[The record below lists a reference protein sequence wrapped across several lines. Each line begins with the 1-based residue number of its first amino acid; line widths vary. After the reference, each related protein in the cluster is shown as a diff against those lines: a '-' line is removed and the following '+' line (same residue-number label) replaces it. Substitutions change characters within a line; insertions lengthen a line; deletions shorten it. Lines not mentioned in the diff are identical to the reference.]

1 MNIGVPHEVMIG
13 EARVALTPMACKT
26 LVDVGHTVYVQ
37 RDAGTDS
44 GYADAEYSEIGAKL
58 VDAAEQLYQS
68 ASLIVKVKQPL
79 ESDLRYLRD
88 DHVLFSYLHL
98 AADIELIHT
107 LRDIGLTAIPF
118 ESVSDQSGSHP
129 LLAPMSQ
136 VAGRIATIRGASLL
150 FRNRGGRGVLLG
162 GIDGA
167 EEGRVVVIGAGV
179 AGSHAAAVATE
190 LGAQVDV
197 LDLKQDKLDAIKRQ
211 YPAVSTH
218 ISSAEL
224 IEELCLQAD
233 LVVGAVLVAGRR
245 APVILKQS
253 VVSRM
258 NPGSVIVDISIDQGG
273 CVEGIRMTSS
283 EELCYVD
290 NGVILS
296 AVPNM
301 PAAVART
308 SSQALSSAILP
319 YVVELAG
326 CTVEA
331 LASLPENCEEKVQAL
346 YHARAVHRGEIV
358 DEVLQQEVNNA
369 SAEST
374 G

>member
-13 EARVALTPMACKT
+13 EARVALTPLACKT
-26 LVDVGHTVYVQ
+26 LVDAGHSIYVQ

-44 GYADAEYSEIGAKL
+44 GYADAEYSEIGANL
-58 VDAAEQLYQS
+58 VDDAEQLYQA

-79 ESDLRYLRD
+79 ESDLRHLRA

-98 AADIELIHT
+98 AADIELIHKMS
-107 LRDIGLTAIPF
+107 DIGLTAIPF
-118 ESVSDQSGSHP
+118 ESVCDEYGSHP

-136 VAGRIATIRGASLL
+136 VAGRIATIRGGSLL

-167 EEGRVVVIGAGV
+167 EDGRVVVIGAGV
-179 AGSHAAAVATE
+179 AGSHAAAVAAE

-197 LDLKQDKLDAIKRQ
+197 LDLNQDKLEALKRK
-211 YPAVSTH
+211 YPAINTH
-218 ISSAEL
+218 ISSPEL
-224 IEELCLQAD
+224 IESLCLQAD
-233 LVVGAVLVAGRR
+233 LVVGAVLLAGRR
-245 APVILKQS
+245 APVVLRKS

-258 NPGSVIVDISIDQGG
+258 NPGSVIVDIAIDQGG
-273 CVEGIRMTSS
+273 CVEGIRSTTS

-290 NGVILS
+290 SGVILS

-319 YVVELAG
+319 YVQVLAG
-326 CTVEA
+326 CEA
-331 LASLPENCEEKVQAL
+331 DTLASESAAGEPGDDKVLAL
-346 YHARAVHRGEIV
+346 YRARALYRGELV
-358 DEVLQQEVNNA
+358 DEVLQQEVDAA
-369 SAEST
+369 S
-374 G
+374 

>member
-1 MNIGVPHEVMIG
+1 MNIGIPHEVMIG
-13 EARVALTPMACKT
+13 EARIALTPIACRT
-26 LVDVGHTVYVQ
+26 LVDAGHTVYVQ
-37 RDAGTDS
+37 RDAGIDS
-44 GYADAEYSEIGAKL
+44 GYADTEYSETGANL
-58 VDAAEQLYQS
+58 VDDAEQLYQA

-88 DHVLFSYLHL
+88 DHILFSYLHL

-107 LRDIGLTAIPF
+107 MSDIGLTAIPF
-118 ESVSDQSGSHP
+118 ESVSDEHGAYP

-167 EEGRVVVIGAGV
+167 VDGRVVVIGAGV
-179 AGSHAAAVATE
+179 AGSHAAATAAE

-197 LDLKQDKLDAIKRQ
+197 LDMKQDKLDVLKRQ
-211 YPAVSTH
+211 YPAISTH
-218 ISSAEL
+218 ISSPEL

-233 LVVGAVLVAGRR
+233 LMVGAVLMAGRR

-253 VVSRM
+253 VISRM

-273 CVEGIRMTSS
+273 CVEGIRKTTS

-319 YVVELAG
+319 YVQLLAG
-326 CTVEA
+326 CDADTLSSESA
-331 LASLPENCEEKVQAL
+331 AGGTDDEKILAL
-346 YHARAVHRGEIV
+346 YRARALYRGELV
-358 DEVLQQEVNNA
+358 DEVLQQEVDLA
-369 SAEST
+369 R
-374 G
+374 

>member
-1 MNIGVPHEVMIG
+1 MNIGVPHEVMVG
-13 EARVALTPMACKT
+13 EARVALTPTACQV
-26 LVDVGHTVYVQ
+26 LVDAGHTVYVQ

-44 GYADAEYSEIGAKL
+44 GYTDAEYSEIGVNL
-58 VDAAEQLYQS
+58 VDDAEQLYRE

-79 ESDLRYLRD
+79 EQDIRHLRT
-88 DHVLFSYLHL
+88 HHILFSYLHL
-98 AADIELIHT
+98 AADIELIH
-107 LRDIGLTAIPF
+107 LLCDIGLTAIPF
-118 ESVSDQSGSHP
+118 ESVSDERGAHL

-167 EEGRVVVIGAGV
+167 DDGRVVVIGAGV
-179 AGSHAAAVATE
+179 AGSHAAAVAAE
-190 LGAQVDV
+190 LGAHVDV
-197 LDLKQDKLDAIKRQ
+197 LDLKQDKLDALKRQ
-211 YPAVSTH
+211 YPAICTHVS
-218 ISSAEL
+218 SPGL
-224 IEELCLQAD
+224 IEELVLQAD

-273 CVEGIRMTSS
+273 CVEGIRTTTS

-290 NGVILS
+290 NGIILS

-326 CTVEA
+326 CSAEA
-331 LASLPENCEEKVQAL
+331 LASLPEHCEQKVQAL

-358 DEVLQQEVNNA
+358 DEVLQQEVNSA
-369 SAEST
+369 STEST